1 MNTKLI
7 MTLTSILL
15 AIIGLALTFAP
26 DVAIRLLNITN
37 SAIITLIFQLLG
49 GAYFAFAML
58 NWMAKGALIGGIYN
72 KPIAI
77 GNLTHFVIAG
87 LALTKAVLH
96 NQQLPL
102 VFFLIAGCFIILAC
116 VLVLSSLAT
125 QLRNSVN

>member
-7 MTLTSILL
+7 MTLTAILL

-26 DVAIRLLNITN
+26 DMAIRSLNITN

-77 GNLTHFVIAG
+77 GNLTHFLIAG
-87 LALTKAVLH
+87 LALTKGLFH
-96 NQQLPL
+96 NQQLPV
-102 VFFLIAGCFIILAC
+102 VFSLMAVCFIILAC
-116 VLVLSSLAT
+116 VFGIIIS
-125 QLRNSVN
+125 RHPIKE